1 MNSWMVSAV
10 ETAESDFLFTVFSVV
25 CFDVFSTKEVVSVF
39 LIKLLQQLLVF
50 IRIEIVPSRI
60 KVMMANIAN

>member
-1 MNSWMVSAV
+1 MVSAA
-10 ETAESDFLFTVFSVV
+10 ETTESDFLLTVFSVV
-25 CFDVFSTKEVVSVF
+25 CFDVFSTTEVVSVF
-39 LIKLLQQLLVF
+39 FIKLLQQLLVF